1 MQVSRDGRAGPSSG
15 YYTEPGANRFRAW
28 YDHRYGTA
36 RPAPGG
42 HDIASNLD
50 KLRIDRNARS
60 RRGTGA
66 RIWLFVGL
74 TVILLA
80 VVLGTV
86 WIGTDR
92 PVEVRVATVTERA
105 GDPGSATVL
114 NASGYVTARR
124 QATVSSKIT
133 GKLVEVN
140 VEEGDKVTSGQ
151 VLARLD
157 DSQYVAALRLAE
169 SQLAAARKTIDET
182 RARLD
187 LARATLRRTERLF
200 GEEVV
205 GEAELDAARAEV
217 AALEARVAYDGER
230 IQVGERDVALRR
242 TQLDDT
248 VIRAPFDGIAISKD
262 AQAGEMVSPVS
273 AGGGF
278 TRTGICTLVDMASL
292 EIEVDVNEAYISRVR
307 PGQPVEAVLDAYPDW
322 KIPARVITTIP
333 AADRQKAT
341 FLVRVG
347 FVELDPR
354 ILPDMGI
361 KVAFQEEIEASDA
374 LRTRRIVLVPRAALK
389 NDQGRD
395 VVFVVEDDLVE
406 RRAVTLARDPS
417 ADPAEVVAGLAPGDR
432 VVVDPP
438 AELNDGDRI
447 RQ

>member
-1 MQVSRDGRAGPSSG
+1 MIHGVGPGSISPVRDLWHHPLHCGRIP
-15 YYTEPGANRFRAW
+15 
-28 YDHRYGTA
+28 GTA
-36 RPAPGG
+36 SRPAPGG
-42 HDIASNLD
+42 HVIARNLD
-50 KLRIDRNARS
+50 KLKIDRSAGS
-60 RRGTGA
+60 RRGIGG

-74 TVILLA
+74 AVIVVAVILG
-80 VVLGTV
+80 VV
-86 WIGTDR
+86 WFGTDR
-92 PVEVRVATVTERA
+92 PVEVRIATVTERA

-140 VEEGDKVTSGQ
+140 VEEGDTVTEGQ

-157 DSQYVAALRLAE
+157 DSQYRASLRLAE
-169 SQLAAARKTIDET
+169 SQLSAARKTIEES

-187 LARATLRRTERLF
+187 LSRATLRRTERLF

-217 AALEARVAYDGER
+217 NALSARVAYDGER
-230 IQVGERDVALRR
+230 IHVGERDVALRR

-248 VIRAPFDGIAISKD
+248 VIRAPFTGIAISKD

-278 TRTGICTLVDMASL
+278 TRTGICTLVDMGSL

-347 FVELDPR
+347 FVELDSR
-354 ILPDMGI
+354 ILPDMGV
-361 KVAFQEEIEASDA
+361 KVAFQGQIDVADGA
-374 LRTRRIVLVPRAALK
+374 QVRPVALVPRAALTK
-389 NDQGRD
+389 DDGRD
-395 VVFVVEDDLVE
+395 VVFVVDGDVVE
-406 RRAVTLARDPS
+406 RRAVTLAGDPA
-417 ADPAEVVAGLAPGDR
+417 ADPAEVVAGLAPGER

-438 AELNDGDRI
+438 AELLDGQRVKSGG
-447 RQ
+447 R